1 VFRLVLLGEV
11 GIRRLIPGTGVRVVD
26 ILVGVYLSG
35 WVLAAIGV
43 YVAGRRFS
51 DPRSPA
57 PHPLWVSLFAGAI
70 WPLLI
75 VGLVEISSVI
85 VYTKVQSKPGPGVG
99 ILV

>member
-1 VFRLVLLGEV
+1 
-11 GIRRLIPGTGVRVVD
+11 VRVVD

-35 WVLAAIGV
+35 WVLAVIGV
-43 YVAGRRFS
+43 YVAGRHFS

-57 PHPLWVSLFAGAI
+57 PHPLWVSLLAGAI

-75 VGLVEISSVI
+75 VGFVEISSVI